1 MRNGVKQ
8 GAAFVIAAALV
19 AGGALL
25 PGAASALQDRWLA
38 AQTDT
43 REIAQPQADA
53 QPSSI
58 LTTLAILSDGNE
70 GVLLRQGKELTWE
83 QVLAAANDALQTL
96 TAHDLLPPLDG
107 PDEKAT
113 VRPVLAVSET
123 GGVSSAIVWQIGW
136 VTAGEQSCMLQIDDA
151 TGKLAGVQIYNLPK
165 GSTMPAPDPED
176 RALSAEK
183 CWVNFMRDYYDE
195 DDLTLRGDG
204 YGVWG
209 VELPELWPDV
219 HRVVYLS
226 VSDVSVDF
234 NYPCHF
240 YAGSMPY

>member
-1 MRNGVKQ
+1 MRNGLKQ
-8 GAAFVIAAALV
+8 GAALVVAAALV

-70 GVLLRQGKELTWE
+70 GVLLRQGKELTSE
-83 QVLAAANDALQTL
+83 QALAAANDALQAL

-107 PDEKAT
+107 PDEKAD

-123 GGVSSAIVWQIGW
+123 GGVSSAIVWQISW
-136 VTAGEQSCMLQIDDA
+136 YTENEQSCMMQIDDA

-165 GSTMPAPDPED
+165 GSTMPAPDPAD
-176 RALSAEK
+176 QALSTEK
-183 CWVNFMRDYYDE
+183 CWVNFMREYYDE
-195 DDLTLRGDG
+195 DDLTLRGDD

-209 VELPELWPDV
+209 VELPGLWTDV
-219 HRVVYLS
+219 RRVVYLS
-226 VSDVSVDF
+226 ISDVSVDF
-234 NYPCHF
+234 NFPCHF